1 MLVAAVA
8 VVEVVLMDLDE
19 TLAATGFLREARHHG
34 APLDLL
40 SVPGFTDL
48 ELHPGIEPTLTLLGQ
63 RFAVG
68 LVTSSPRWY
77 VDQLLGRLL
86 PGFAFCSI
94 VTYEDVASIKPDPE
108 PILTSLRSLSTK
120 PCRAVYVGDDL
131 VDHQA
136 AVRAGVA
143 FVGAAWAEDPNF
155 PVEAAQARHPLE
167 LLDCLESL
175 IS

>member
-1 MLVAAVA
+1 
-8 VVEVVLMDLDE
+8 MDLDE
-19 TLAATGFLREARHHG
+19 TLASTAFLREARHRG
-34 APLDLL
+34 VPIDLL

-48 ELHPGIEPTLTLLGQ
+48 ELHRGMRTALTRLRQ
-63 RFAVG
+63 RFNVG

-77 VDQLLGRLL
+77 VDQLLRRLL

-108 PILTSLRSLSTK
+108 PILTALTNLSIE
-120 PCRAVYVGDDL
+120 PCCAVYVGDDL

-136 AVRAGVA
+136 ALRAGVA
-143 FVGAAWAEDPNF
+143 FVGAGWAEQPTF
-155 PVEAAQARHPLE
+155 PVEAVQARQPFD

-175 IS
+175 MS